1 MLYNCN
7 TGFFMTADLYI
18 EKMMEYFKVFT
29 LNELA
34 DKIGISQQ
42 AVSGWKKKNAILA
55 IKKRC
60 RELGIYTEIF
70 GDLNTNVNNIQN
82 SNINKVFDHSENSQ
96 SQDSININN
105 SPLCEKI
112 TKMNQSIVSSF
123 IDAYNILEK
132 KENLKKLYDIL
143 GEIQFNQK

>member
-1 MLYNCN
+1 MNINDIFERLFNYFQ
-7 TGFFMTADLYI
+7 TSTIRELS
-18 EKMMEYFKVFT
+18 EKINMSEST
-29 LNELA
+29 
-34 DKIGISQQ
+34 
-42 AVSGWKKKNAILA
+42 VSKWRQRESVNAIR
-55 IKKRC
+55 KKC
-60 RELGIYTEIF
+60 RELGIYNEIF